1 MLKIMESSVKA
12 DISALRCSLH
22 GHHAGIAVAGA
33 HIPAGAFGATRYG
46 GGGDGTRGGG
56 GCGGQG
62 GGGGG
67 GWQGGGGG
75 GGGQGGIEDD
85 KTDKDGEND
94 YIGRESPRPG
104 TTVLG
109 HNVALERLLNTQVVC
124 V

>member
-56 GCGGQG
+56 GG
-62 GGGGG
+62 GG
-67 GWQGGGGG
+67 QGGGGG